1 MSCRFDRALF
11 THQLKV
17 SRIVIDSNWVYL
29 TTLKWREKVTAILVC
44 KTMILPYNSKMH
56 PPLGGDGGAKLRQS
70 SAIILVS
77 LFPLSF
83 ILICLT
89 I

>member
-1 MSCRFDRALF
+1 M
-11 THQLKV
+11 
-17 SRIVIDSNWVYL
+17 
-29 TTLKWREKVTAILVC
+29 TAILVC